1 MTTKKIHT
9 LLFLF
14 LLELPGA
21 FGPVLASANEF
32 PVPPSAPNRLFYI
45 QRSNDINTVIYEANV
60 TAGRRL
66 DANEPVNVYWIR
78 YAERGQRESL
88 SLIQWKLAYGY
99 KHKASTCND
108 NCFEIQLNAFKKRTI
123 WVDVQQGKP
132 LALTLIN
139 GRKACLQ
146 KVFVQLEPGSGLIP
160 KVLYVEL
167 FGIDPVAGIPVYER
181 MLV

>member
-1 MTTKKIHT
+1 MNYRHT
-9 LLFLF
+9 FLF
-14 LLELPGA
+14 LLLLELTSSLQAVFAGT
-21 FGPVLASANEF
+21 NEF

-45 QRSNDINTVIYEANV
+45 QRSNNTNTVIYEANL
-60 TAGRRL
+60 TAGRQL
-66 DANEPVNVYWIR
+66 DANDPVNVYWIR

-88 SLIQWKLAYGY
+88 SMIQWKLAYGY
-99 KHKASTCND
+99 KHKASTHTD
-108 NCFEIQLNAFKKRTI
+108 NSFEIYLNAFKKRTI

-132 LALTLIN
+132 MALTIIN

-146 KVFVQLEPGSGLIP
+146 KVFVQIEPGSGLIP

-181 MLV
+181 MKV